1 MKVELGKN
9 RISMVELAELCGGRV
24 VCRANSS
31 QTFSSLCTDSRE
43 ADVNTLFCAMKGERV
58 DGHDYIC
65 KAYELGCRCVLCERV
80 PTEQETSDTVFVV
93 VPDTVRAMNALA
105 SAYYQNRDFK
115 VIAVT
120 GSVGKTTTKEFV
132 ASALPKDSTYRTR
145 GNFNSVIGFPLSF
158 LEIPLDTRYAVL
170 EMGMSG
176 RGEIELMS
184 ETAKPDIAIIT
195 NVGTSHL
202 ELLGTRENIRDA
214 KLEIIK
220 ELSPDGVLLING
232 DNDMLAD
239 CSVGVR
245 TLRVG
250 IERKTNDYRAVNIV
264 EALGKTS
271 FDIVTAQKTVKQIE
285 IPTIGKHNIYNAM
298 FAYVAASLLGV
309 DENEIRS
316 GLSRFEKPQMRQNIY
331 GIGNITIIEDCYNA
345 SPESVKAALE
355 VQRSIVK
362 EKGGRAVA
370 LLGDM
375 LELGQTSETL
385 HEEVGEYA
393 AKCGVSAL
401 LTYGRLAENIAKGAK
416 IEGTVSVTDTND
428 PESAAN
434 ELMNILRS
442 GDVLLVKASRGVAAE
457 KVIEIIK
464 KRM

>member
-9 RISMVELAELCGGRV
+9 RISMVELAQFCGGRI
-24 VCRANSS
+24 VCSENCSHSFGAV
-31 QTFSSLCTDSRE
+31 CTDSRE
-43 ADVNTLFCAMKGERV
+43 ADPNTLFCAMRGERV
-58 DGHDYIC
+58 DGHDYIS
-65 KAYELGCRCVLCERV
+65 KAVGLGCSCVLCERV
-80 PTEQETSDTVFVV
+80 PTEHNMPDTAFVV

-105 SAYYQNRDFK
+105 EAYSEERSFK

-120 GSVGKTTTKEFV
+120 GSVGKTTTKEFA
-132 ASALPKDSTYRTR
+132 ASVLPTDSTYKTK

-158 LEIPLDTRYAVL
+158 LEIPETAEFAVL

-176 RGEIELMS
+176 RGEIELMTK
-184 ETAKPDIAIIT
+184 TAKPDIAIIT

-214 KLEIIK
+214 KLEIVK
-220 ELSPDGVLLING
+220 GLKPDGVLLING

-250 IERKTNDYRAVNIV
+250 VESERNDFRAVNIT
-264 EALGKTS
+264 EYCDKTS
-271 FDIVTAQKTVKQIE
+271 FDIVTSEKTVSRIE
-285 IPTIGKHNIYNAM
+285 IPTIGKHNIYNAV
-298 FAYVAASLLGV
+298 FAYAAASLLGIG
-309 DENEIRS
+309 ENEIRL
-316 GLSRFEKPQMRQNIY
+316 GLLGFEKPQMRQNIY
-331 GIGNITIIEDCYNA
+331 KLGNITIIEDCYNA

-355 VQRSIVK
+355 VQRSLVK
-362 EKGGRAVA
+362 EIGGRAVA

-375 LELGQTSETL
+375 LELGEASERL
-385 HEEVGEYA
+385 HTEVGEYA

-401 LTYGRLAENIAKGAK
+401 VTYGRLAENIAKGADIK
-416 IEGTVSVTDTND
+416 GTVSLTDTNA